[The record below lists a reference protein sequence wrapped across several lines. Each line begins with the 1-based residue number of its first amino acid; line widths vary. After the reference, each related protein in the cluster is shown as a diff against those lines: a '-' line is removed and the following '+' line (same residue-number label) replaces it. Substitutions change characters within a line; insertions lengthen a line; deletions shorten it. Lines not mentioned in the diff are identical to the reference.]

1 MKTKI
6 AQQEKGIGIPRRGVA
21 NTGQPCTYQKPQLIK
36 SPGVIH
42 ALGKA
47 EIPGEEVEL
56 NPASPWWARK
66 ESHRSV
72 QAGGVQ
78 EDGNR
83 LQGATGEV
91 NMPHIRNKAGS
102 LPNPVLWL
110 QRLGEDTAFGP
121 GWWEAEEG

>member
-66 ESHRSV
+66 ESLTGLCR
-72 QAGGVQ
+72 Q
-78 EDGNR
+78 EGFR
-83 LQGATGEV
+83 KMETGYRE
-91 NMPHIRNKAGS
+91 PQER
-102 LPNPVLWL
+102 
-110 QRLGEDTAFGP
+110 
-121 GWWEAEEG
+121 